1 MGKGQAVD
9 AGPIPAIQ
17 IQSLT
22 KFYGSTQALDS
33 IDLEVNRGEIFGF
46 LGPNGAGKSTAIRV
60 MLDLIRPSSGSV
72 KVFGHDSRADSIRIR
87 GMAGYLPGEASHYDQ
102 LSGRAMLDLLES
114 LSGRKASRREELLD
128 RLDLDPSGRI
138 ARFSRGMKQKLA
150 LTGALQCDPPLLVLD
165 EPTTGLDPL
174 IQQELH
180 GYLQDAAG
188 RGTTVFFS
196 SHVLSEV
203 EELCDRVAFIR
214 SGQIVAVDRIA
225 DLRNRLVKPVSVQ
238 FADAVGPDEFGSIE
252 GVSVSAREGQ
262 RITFAVTSGMD
273 RLIKAL
279 AGYRI
284 ADLDSVPPSLEET
297 FLHLYESDRRG
308 RSKEAEHE

>member
-1 MGKGQAVD
+1 MGASLT
-9 AGPIPAIQ
+9 PAIE
-17 IQSLT
+17 IRSLT
-22 KFYGSTQALDS
+22 KYYGSTLALDA
-33 IDLEVNRGEIFGF
+33 IDLEVDRGEIFGF

-60 MLDLIRPSSGSV
+60 MLDLIRPTAGTV
-72 KVFGHDSRADSIRIR
+72 RIFGYDSRADSIQIR
-87 GMAGYLPGEASHYDQ
+87 GLTGYLPGEASQYDQ

-114 LSGRKASRREELLD
+114 LAGRTAPRRAELLE
-128 RLDLDPSGRI
+128 RLDLDPAPRI

-150 LTGALQCDPPLLVLD
+150 LIGAMQADPPLLVLD

-180 GYLQDAAG
+180 GYLTEAAR

-203 EELCDRVAFIR
+203 EELCDRAAFIR
-214 SGQIVAVDRIA
+214 DGQIVAVDRIA
-225 DLRNRLVKPVSVQ
+225 DLRGRLVKPVTVE
-238 FADAVGPDEFGSIE
+238 FAADVTTAAFDGID
-252 GVSVSAREGQ
+252 GVSVTSSEGP

-273 RLIKAL
+273 QLIKAL
-279 AGYRI
+279 AAHQV
-284 ADLDSVPPSLEET
+284 ADLVSVPPSLEET

-308 RSKEAEHE
+308 RTKEADGE

>member
-1 MGKGQAVD
+1 MD
-9 AGPIPAIQ
+9 AGPFPAIQ

-22 KFYGSTQALDS
+22 KYYGSTLALDS
-33 IDLEVNRGEIFGF
+33 IDLEVGRGEIFGF

-60 MLDLIRPSSGSV
+60 MLDLIRPSGGSV
-72 KVFGHDSRADSIRIR
+72 RVFGHDSRADSIRIR
-87 GMAGYLPGEASHYDQ
+87 GMTGYLPGEASHYDQ

-114 LSGRKASRREELLD
+114 LSGRAAIRRDELLH
-128 RLDLDPSGRI
+128 RLDLDPSARI

-150 LTGALQCDPPLLVLD
+150 LAGALQSDPPLLVLD

-180 GYLQDAAG
+180 GYLQEAAG

-214 SGQIVAVDRIA
+214 EGKIVAVDRISE
-225 DLRNRLVKPVSVQ
+225 LRNRLVKPVEVEFAESV
-238 FADAVGPDEFGSIE
+238 DAAEFGEIE
-252 GVSVSAREGQ
+252 GVSVTSAEGS
-262 RITFAVTSGMD
+262 RLTFAVTSGMD
-273 RLIKAL
+273 GLVKAL
-279 AGYRI
+279 AERTVI
-284 ADLDSVPPSLEET
+284 DLDSVPPSLEET

-308 RSKEAEHE
+308 NSKEAEIE

>member
-1 MGKGQAVD
+1 MD

-22 KFYGSTQALDS
+22 KYYGSTLALDS
-33 IDLEVNRGEIFGF
+33 IDLEVSQGEIFGF
-46 LGPNGAGKSTAIRV
+46 LGPNGAGKSTTIRV
-60 MLDLIRPSSGSV
+60 MLDLIRPSGGSV
-72 KVFGHDSRADSIRIR
+72 KVLGRDSRADSIRIR
-87 GMAGYLPGEASHYDQ
+87 GMTGYLPGEASHYDQ
-102 LSGRAMLDLLES
+102 LSGRAMLGLLES
-114 LSGRKASRREELLD
+114 LSGRTAVRRDELLQ
-128 RLDLDPSGRI
+128 RLDLDPSARI

-150 LTGALQCDPPLLVLD
+150 LTGALQSDPPLLVLD

-180 GYLQDAAG
+180 GYLREAAD

-214 SGQIVAVDRIA
+214 EGKIVAVDRIA
-225 DLRNRLVKPVSVQ
+225 ELRNRLVKPVEVE
-238 FADAVGPDEFGSIE
+238 FADPVDPAAFAGVDGISVTAGEGS
-252 GVSVSAREGQ
+252 RL
-262 RITFAVTSGMD
+262 TFAVTTGMD
-273 RLIKAL
+273 GLVKAL
-279 AGYRI
+279 AERTVT
-284 ADLDSVPPSLEET
+284 DLVSVPPSLEET

-308 RSKEAEHE
+308 ADKEAGIE

>member
-1 MGKGQAVD
+1 MD
-9 AGPIPAIQ
+9 SGPNPAIQ

-22 KFYGSTQALDS
+22 KYYGSTLALDS
-33 IDLEVNRGEIFGF
+33 IDLEVGSGEIFGF

-72 KVFGHDSRADSIRIR
+72 RVFGFDSRADSIRIR
-87 GMAGYLPGEASHYDQ
+87 GLTGYLPGEANHYDQ

-114 LSGRKASRREELLD
+114 LSGRVAIRRDELLE
-128 RLDLDPSGRI
+128 RLDLDPSARI

-150 LTGALQCDPPLLVLD
+150 LTGALQSDPPLLVLD

-180 GYLQDAAG
+180 SYLQEAAA

-214 SGQIVAVDRIA
+214 TGQIVAVDRIA
-225 DLRNRLVKPVSVQ
+225 DLRNRLVKPVAVQ
-238 FADAVGPDEFGSIE
+238 FADPLDADEFAAIE
-252 GVSVSAREGQ
+252 GVNVTSREEQ

-279 AGYRI
+279 AAHRI
-284 ADLDSVPPSLEET
+284 VDLDSVPPSLEET

-308 RSKEAEHE
+308 NSKEADIE

>member
-1 MGKGQAVD
+1 MD
-9 AGPIPAIQ
+9 SGPNPAIQ

-22 KFYGSTQALDS
+22 KYYGSTLALDS
-33 IDLEVNRGEIFGF
+33 IDLEVGSGEIFGF

-72 KVFGHDSRADSIRIR
+72 RVFGFDSRADSIRIR
-87 GMAGYLPGEASHYDQ
+87 GLTGYLPGEANHYDQ

-114 LSGRKASRREELLD
+114 LSGRVAIRRDELLE
-128 RLDLDPSGRI
+128 RLDLDPSARI

-150 LTGALQCDPPLLVLD
+150 LTGALQSDPPLLVLD

-180 GYLQDAAG
+180 SYLQEAAA

-214 SGQIVAVDRIA
+214 TGQIVAVDRIA
-225 DLRNRLVKPVSVQ
+225 DLRNRLVKPVAVQ
-238 FADAVGPDEFGSIE
+238 FADPLDADVFAAIE
-252 GVSVSAREGQ
+252 GVNVTSREEQ

-279 AGYRI
+279 AAHRI
-284 ADLDSVPPSLEET
+284 VDLDSVPPSLEET

-308 RSKEAEHE
+308 NSKEADIE